1 MSNTRIHAR
10 RPEAVSTMRLRP
22 RCEQPG
28 CDGPATYQYQYEDA
42 YIGELNRHRSKEDIL
57 VKLVTGQMKR
67 Y

>member
-1 MSNTRIHAR
+1 MFIEQLIPRKTSFLGTGFVVESHMLE
-10 RPEAVSTMRLRP
+10 RPK
-22 RCEQPG
+22 
-28 CDGPATYQYQYEDA
+28 YQYQYEDA